1 MNGKWNKSMEIL
13 SLGEKIKRSRKE
25 QNMTLKDL
33 AGDRI
38 TPGQISLVESG
49 KSNPSMDLLEYLAE
63 ILNVSIEYLM
73 ESEAS
78 QAEKICG
85 YFENIADAHICTR
98 TFDLAEQYIKS
109 SLYYADKYDLEYKK
123 ARALYLQG
131 KISLLLKD
139 YAQAQQ
145 LLLSSNVIFIKY
157 NYYTDIVKTYI
168 KLGKISIEMK
178 AYHSACSYYKQA
190 ENVFVDN
197 RLSDD
202 LTLGQIYYYIA
213 TTYFKLEDVEQSVN
227 YSYLAKQK
235 FHEVGNKK
243 EYAKSL
249 LIFAEGASKEGNVDI
264 AIKHS
269 QKALKLFKEIDD
281 LMYISE
287 IENNL
292 GKLFYEF
299 NNIEESF
306 LHFNTAKKI
315 REEFQDEEYIN
326 TLVNIC
332 ENHVKLKDIIN
343 AKTSLESIKAAAER
357 INGDYLIKYYILK
370 YRVDIIQGDNVEAEH
385 TLEQA
390 LKFAQQKE
398 LKEEYADL
406 AIMLGRFY
414 IDTGNNEAAAKYLS
428 SGVKAFENLGLI

>member
-1 MNGKWNKSMEIL
+1 MEIL

-49 KSNPSMDLLEYLAE
+49 KSNPSMDLLEYLAG

-73 ESEAS
+73 ETEES

-85 YFENIADAHICTR
+85 YFENIADSHIFTR
-98 TFDLAEQYIKS
+98 TFDLAQQYIKS
-109 SLYYADKYDLEYKK
+109 SLYYANKYDLEYKK
-123 ARALYLQG
+123 ARALYLEG
-131 KISLLLKD
+131 KIALLLED

-157 NYYTDIVKTYI
+157 NYHGDIVKTYI
-168 KLGKISIEMK
+168 KLGRIALEMK
-178 AYHSACSYYKQA
+178 AYHSACSYFKQA

-197 RLSDD
+197 SLSDE
-202 LTLGQIYYYIA
+202 LTLGQIFYYIA
-213 TTYFKLEDVEQSVN
+213 NTYYKLEDIEQSVN

-235 FHEVGNKK
+235 FQQVGNKK

-249 LIFAEGASKEGNVDI
+249 LLFAQGANKSGDI
-264 AIKHS
+264 DAAIKHS
-269 QKALKLFKEIDD
+269 KKALELFKEIDE

-299 NNIEESF
+299 DNVEESF
-306 LHFNTAKKI
+306 IHFNMAKKI
-315 REEFQDEEYIN
+315 REEFQDEQYID

-332 ENHVKLKDIIN
+332 ENHIKLKDIKN
-343 AKTSLESIKAAAER
+343 AKNILESIKKSAEK
-357 INGDYLIKYYILK
+357 INEKYLIKYYVLK
-370 YRVDIIQGDNVEAEH
+370 YRVDIIEGDSVEAEY
-385 TLEQA
+385 TLEKA
-390 LKFAQQKE
+390 LSFAKE
-398 LKEEYADL
+398 KDLKEEYADL
-406 AIMLGRFY
+406 AIMIGRFY
-414 IDTGNNEAAAKYLS
+414 ISTGNNEAAAKYLS
-428 SGVKAFENLGLI
+428 SGVELFENLGLI